1 MFQLKKK
8 LKWHNIN
15 KLPDNNEEIIIITP
29 EDNIYSGIY
38 ENNRVTLY
46 EFIGVPFF
54 DWKHDVKLWI
64 TKKEFIK
71 NL

>member
-1 MFQLKKK
+1 MFQIKKK

-15 KLPDNNEEIIIITP
+15 ELPDNNEEIIIITP

-46 EFIGVPFF
+46 EFIGMPFF
-54 DWKHDVKLWI
+54 SWNHDIKLWI
-64 TKKEFIK
+64 TKKEFIR